1 MRAVPFVSVVVSL
14 LLAGSVAQAG
24 PASEAAPP
32 SVAFRHLRP
41 RDAAAGLL
49 LRFGS
54 DKSARFREIVRTLER
69 SNVIVYVEV
78 RQAPAHPVSGG
89 LTFIGEAQ
97 GVRWVRAVVDSGT
110 SSYIA
115 TCQDIVRL
123 TSILGHEL
131 QHAIE
136 ASEAAALSD
145 VYEFE
150 QYFRSIG
157 VDEAPALLDTYAA
170 RQTGRQV
177 AAELRG
183 LAPARAQLVGNAQQL
198 VHVAPGDLLEDRR

>member
-1 MRAVPFVSVVVSL
+1 MFVDEGICRVGVRAC
-14 LLAGSVAQAG
+14 LAPTVTVAG
-24 PASEAAPP
+24 PSR
-32 SVAFRHLRP
+32 VLHILVNLR
-41 RDAAAGLL
+41 
-49 LRFGS
+49 
-54 DKSARFREIVRTLER
+54 K
-69 SNVIVYVEV
+69 
-78 RQAPAHPVSGG
+78 
-89 LTFIGEAQ
+89 AQ
-97 GVRWVRAVVDSGT
+97 GCGT
-110 SSYIA
+110 VAMI
-115 TCQDIVRL
+115 
-123 TSILGHEL
+123 GHEL

-157 VDEAPALLDTYAA
+157 VDEDPALLDTYTA

-198 VHVAPGDLLEDRR
+198 VHVAPGDLLEDLR